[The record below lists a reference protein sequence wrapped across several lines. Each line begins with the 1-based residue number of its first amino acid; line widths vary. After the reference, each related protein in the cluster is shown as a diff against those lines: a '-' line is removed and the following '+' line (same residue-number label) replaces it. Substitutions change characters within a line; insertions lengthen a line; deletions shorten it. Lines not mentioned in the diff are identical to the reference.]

1 AVESRRQS
9 QYKFCFRNGGFSL
22 LFAHRHAGIPVR
34 RESLMVEVK
43 YAGNALWDRIER
55 AVEKVKDRLR
65 RVGSGFERG

>member
-1 AVESRRQS
+1 
-9 QYKFCFRNGGFSL
+9 
-22 LFAHRHAGIPVR
+22 
-34 RESLMVEVK
+34 MVEVK